1 MSELK
6 DLLPIVSADI
16 GGEAINAVDA
26 RKLHA
31 FLGVKRDFSTWTK
44 AQIGRADFVEG
55 VDFIKIPEK
64 SSSPKKGSG
73 FQGRIE
79 YLFTISAAKE
89 LCMLAQTAKGKEARL
104 YFIECEKIA
113 KASLQ
118 AASPALP
125 NFMDPAEAAIAWAE
139 QFRKTQALEN
149 QIKADAPKVEFANDI
164 IAGDDEYL
172 VRQVAKMIGY
182 PATKLWNYLREIG
195 WVFPKGREPYAAI
208 VKRGLVAFK
217 PGEYE
222 HKDGTK
228 DRNPYCHIKGRGI
241 FALYSRLL
249 KEGKIAR
256 NEQLEMSMK

>member
-1 MSELK
+1 MNELK
-6 DLLPIVSADI
+6 DLLPIVPADI
-16 GGEAINAVDA
+16 GGEAINAVSA
-26 RKLHA
+26 RDLHC
-31 FLGVKRDFSTWTK
+31 FLEVGKDFSTWIK
-44 AQIGRADFVEG
+44 DRIKKFDFDEG
-55 VDFIKIPEK
+55 VDFVKVD
-64 SSSPKKGSG
+64 SPVSG
-73 FQGRIE
+73 NQRGGDRRSIE
-79 YLFTISAAKE
+79 YYISLSMAKE
-89 LCMLAQTAKGKEARL
+89 LAMVERNAKGKQARL
-104 YFIECEKIA
+104 YFIECERIA
-113 KASLQ
+113 KASQQ
-118 AASPALP
+118 AAAPTLP

>member
-6 DLLPIVSADI
+6 DLLPIVSTDI

-26 RKLHA
+26 RELHA
-31 FLGVKRDFSTWTK
+31 FLGVKSRFRDWINNRISDFGFAENVDFSSFAK
-44 AQIGRADFVEG
+44 NLANGGRS
-55 VDFIKIPEK
+55 K
-64 SSSPKKGSG
+64 
-73 FQGRIE
+73 E
-79 YLFTISAAKE
+79 YLISINMAKE
-89 LCMLAQTAKGKEARL
+89 LCMVERTAKGKQARL
-104 YFIECEKIA
+104 YFIECERIA
-113 KASLQ
+113 KASQQ
-118 AASPALP
+118 AAALTLP

>member
-16 GGEAINAVDA
+16 GGEAINAVNA
-26 RKLHA
+26 RELHT
-31 FLGVKRDFSTWTK
+31 FLGVKSRFRDWINNRISDFGFTENVDFSTFAK
-44 AQIGRADFVEG
+44 NLANGGRS
-55 VDFIKIPEK
+55 K
-64 SSSPKKGSG
+64 
-73 FQGRIE
+73 E
-79 YLFTISAAKE
+79 YLISINMAKE
-89 LCMLAQTAKGKEARL
+89 LCMVERTAKGKQARL